1 MTPKLRATSP
11 IINWNESAKPFGEKL
26 FQAVEY
32 LKFRARNFNAL
43 AAYETV
49 EKFVA
54 EQQKYLLFRQFFP
67 DEWQRSQTSLFK
79 AGVYE
84 NYTERANEFFELV
97 NEHLFPILGGWYQ
110 EPEADL
116 DNFNIYSLNVDFCC
130 DEPEPEYLQ
139 VSYVAASLIFS
150 QADEIWD
157 YFEENFKL
165 NRKDFPEINRYCF
178 DKIWNLEKTGRLG
191 LYLNIF
197 EVVDHSTGT
206 PWLDNTNCQYSE
218 NYSWDEKTVR
228 FLTESYRQAREMLK
242 KTELLDELIEA
253 NPKEILGEMI
263 SLWNTGQIS
272 SFKNK
277 RRTKRKKQVGQI
289 R

>member
-1 MTPKLRATSP
+1 MTAKLRAASP

-67 DEWQRSQTSLFK
+67 DEWNRSQTSLFK
-79 AGVYE
+79 AGTYE
-84 NYTERANEFFELV
+84 NYTERTNEFFELV
-97 NEHLFPILGGWYQ
+97 NEHLFPILGGWYE

-178 DKIWNLEKTGRLG
+178 DKIWDLEKTGRLE

-242 KTELLDELIEA
+242 KTELLDELIET

-263 SLWNTGQIS
+263 SLWNTGQIPTD
-272 SFKNK
+272 KNK
-277 RRTKRKKQVGQI
+277 RLTKRKKQAGQT